1 MAQDVETSASGLE
14 QQVAD
19 CVMRVW
25 LRKPSESERAGL
37 TEFASRHGLAELC
50 RVLLNSNEFLFVE

>member
-1 MAQDVETSASGLE
+1 
-14 QQVAD
+14 
-19 CVMRVW
+19 MRVW
-25 LRKPSESERAGL
+25 LRKPSEGERAGL